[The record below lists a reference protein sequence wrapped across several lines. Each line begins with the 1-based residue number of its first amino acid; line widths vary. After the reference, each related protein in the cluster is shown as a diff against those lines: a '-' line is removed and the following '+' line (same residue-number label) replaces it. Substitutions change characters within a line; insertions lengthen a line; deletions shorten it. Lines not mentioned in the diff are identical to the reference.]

1 MDDKLRIS
9 PAALG
14 AAVKGDLKNFIVA
27 STPGGIE
34 KQEAQGQANFVADK
48 TLPIECINCS
58 RDQLKKMGILFGEV
72 VDDLFISCKLPKG
85 WCKKPTEHSMWSDL
99 LDEKGR
105 IRAHIFYK
113 AAFYD
118 RHAHISLE
126 RRYKASYEPEDR
138 YQTEI
143 TYQERE
149 AGLWF
154 GVVTDCGEIIYK
166 TESIKKAGYEST
178 DRLRNTAKSWLD
190 KHYPNHEDSLA
201 YWEDE

>member
-9 PAALG
+9 PAELG

-34 KQEAQGQANFVADK
+34 KQEAQGQVDFVADK
-48 TLPIECINCS
+48 TLPVECIDCS
-58 RDQLKKMGILFGEV
+58 RDQLEKMGILFGEV
-72 VDDLFISCKLPKG
+72 VDDLFISCKLPEG
-85 WCKKPTEHSMWSDL
+85 WSKRPTEHSMWSDL
-99 LDEKGR
+99 LDGKGHT
-105 IRAHIFYK
+105 RAHIFYK

-118 RHAHISLE
+118 RKAHITLE

-149 AGLWF
+149 AGFWF
-154 GVVTDCGEIIYK
+154 GVVTDGEEIIYK
-166 TESIKKAGYEST
+166 TEGIKKAGYEGIN
-178 DRLRNTAKSWLD
+178 RLCNTAKSWLD
-190 KHYPNHEDSLA
+190 KHYPNHEDPLA
-201 YWEDE
+201 YW